1 MFLMPFLKEGQFTL
15 VERQSL
21 RVDYYWYEQDQVYGE
36 NQRTYAPDVWVEPE
50 FQILQFVS
58 RIVSTQPSDIY
69 KNDIKPNLTW
79 VTKFY
84 NLKLYKMHTLEL
96 HVLENLCFTIKLF
109 SNMLKKIIIPQLYIL
124 FSRIRLLR
132 NYSNM
137 SY

>member
-1 MFLMPFLKEGQFTL
+1 MPFLKEGQFTL
-15 VERQSL
+15 VERQGL

-58 RIVSTQPSDIY
+58 IIVSTQPSDID

-84 NLKLYKMHTLEL
+84 NLKLYKMHT
-96 HVLENLCFTIKLF
+96 
-109 SNMLKKIIIPQLYIL
+109 
-124 FSRIRLLR
+124 
-132 NYSNM
+132 
-137 SY
+137 